1 MQEQIEPNEQWKLE
15 GDCKKCKRQR
25 YCTKGCK
32 ANRVASERFVN
43 RIVAEALVNRWFG
56 KRD

>member
-15 GDCKKCKRQR
+15 GDCKKCRRQR

-43 RIVAEALVNRWFG
+43 RIVAEALVNTWFG
-56 KRD
+56 K